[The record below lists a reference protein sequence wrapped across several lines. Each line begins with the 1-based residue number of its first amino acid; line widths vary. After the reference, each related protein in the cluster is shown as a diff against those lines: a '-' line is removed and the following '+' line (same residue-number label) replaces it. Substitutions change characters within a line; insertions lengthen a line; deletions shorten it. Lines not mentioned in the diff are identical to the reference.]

1 MTMRKTIALTRPS
14 QMGRDKLSLPEIN
27 EGTLVYLSSRGAR
40 SSRQASEYDYNS
52 KNNEKQVKQTVPT
65 WSQHW
70 LSPCNRSR
78 PGTQMLYTPAPNLH
92 LLSVGPDP
100 RALRCTV
107 SRCTPVLNNS
117 FMISAFL
124 L

>member
-14 QMGRDKLSLPEIN
+14 QVGRDKPSLPELN
-27 EGTLVYLSSRGAR
+27 KGTLVYLSSRGAG
-40 SSRQASEYDYNS
+40 SFRQASEYDYNS
-52 KNNEKQVKQTVPT
+52 KNNEKQVKQTVQT
-65 WSQHW
+65 WSQNW
-70 LSPCNRSR
+70 LSPCNWSK
-78 PGTQMLYTPAPNLH
+78 PGTQMFYTPAPNLH
-92 LLSVGPDP
+92 SLSVGPDP

-107 SRCTPVLNNS
+107 SWCAPVLNNS